1 MVNLSGSQ
9 FDYCIFQCFSTSM
22 STQDIYKV
30 IYNAIHGASMYHFTI
45 IAIIGDGAQ
54 ANRQFQKRFFQSEV
68 SIFNGVKFS
77 NCMLNP
83 IYNNPIFYISDP
95 SHSIKKITSSMS
107 SSNRKIHIN
116 IDGKDKL
123 VSLNLMKDLWLS
135 FLESSGLN
143 THPEF
148 KMTDFVKNSFQ
159 AMRVGPCMKVLGPK
173 MTAMI
178 DHARLYKVQH
188 DDFECDSTQIL
199 CVNPWIRFKNAT
211 EYDGIHL
218 VSEMFGKLF
227 SILNSTTNRLNTN
240 HYSHNVEYLE
250 VFLLWFKSW
259 KEECIN
265 RTKLHLPAIHTAYQS
280 MTGFFTAEASD
291 DCVTMVE
298 GIIHLT
304 RYYCSGNDHT
314 KNPIYIIPRRISQD
328 LVENGFA
335 RVRLA
340 ASHGRLDHRTTAAAC
355 VESNMIKEIKRNDR
369 RNKKRNAGDGDI
381 EEKNV
386 EVAKPDSKCTE
397 YASECYKAAVKMKNT
412 DFDEFKPFTWALENG
427 KLFLKVTKF

>member
-1 MVNLSGSQ
+1 
-9 FDYCIFQCFSTSM
+9 
-22 STQDIYKV
+22 
-30 IYNAIHGASMYHFTI
+30 
-45 IAIIGDGAQ
+45 
-54 ANRQFQKRFFQSEV
+54 
-68 SIFNGVKFS
+68 
-77 NCMLNP
+77 MLHP
-83 IYNNPIFYISDP
+83 IYNSPIFYTSDP

-107 SSNRKIHIN
+107 SSNRKIHISIN
-116 IDGKDKL
+116 GKDNL
-123 VSLNLMKDLWLS
+123 VSLCLMKDLWMS

-178 DHARLYKVQH
+178 DHARVYKVQY
-188 DDFECDSTQIL
+188 DEFEIKNRQLL

-218 VSEMFGKLF
+218 VSKMFGKLF
-227 SILNSTTNRLNTN
+227 SMLNSTTNRLDTN
-240 HYSHNVEYLE
+240 HYLHNVEYLE

-259 KEECIN
+259 KEECIS
-265 RTKLHLPAIHTAYQS
+265 RKKLQLPDTHTAYQS

-291 DCVTMVE
+291 DCITMVE
-298 GIIHLT
+298 GIINLT
-304 RYYCSGNDHT
+304 RYYCSDDGNT
-314 KNPIYIIPRRISQD
+314 KKPIYIIPRRISQD

-355 VESNMIKEIKRNDR
+355 VESNMMKEIKRNDR
-369 RNKKRNAGDGDI
+369 RRRKRNAGGGDV
-381 EEKNV
+381 EEKKNS
-386 EVAKPDSKCTE
+386 VAKPDLKCTE
-397 YASECYKAAVKMKNT
+397 YAVECYENAVKMKHT
-412 DFDEFKPFTWALENG
+412 DFDQLKPFVWTLKNG
-427 KLFLKVTKF
+427 KLFLEVTNF